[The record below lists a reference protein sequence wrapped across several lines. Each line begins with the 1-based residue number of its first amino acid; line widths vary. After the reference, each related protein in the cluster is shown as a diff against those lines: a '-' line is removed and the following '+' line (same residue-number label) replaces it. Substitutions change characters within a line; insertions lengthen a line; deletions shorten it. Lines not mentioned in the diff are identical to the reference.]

1 MEMNNEFQ
9 WVAVGDSSLMNL
21 HQTKSVDVLE
31 QELADIQNSL
41 EVIDAK
47 RRMLANLSKLY

>member
-1 MEMNNEFQ
+1 MEMENNYQ
-9 WVAVGDSSLMNL
+9 WVSVGNSGLMDL
-21 HQTKSVDVLE
+21 HQTKSLDVLE

>member
-1 MEMNNEFQ
+1 MEMEYKFQ
-9 WVAVGDSSLMNL
+9 WFAVGDSSVVNL
-21 HQTKSVDVLE
+21 HQTKSLDVLE